1 MEKGTKKN
9 FEDFLKDSNN
19 MAENYTPP
27 KDLEFDPTR
36 FEKMPLTQ
44 QICRRI

>member
-1 MEKGTKKN
+1 MDKGGKKN

-19 MAENYTPP
+19 MAENYSPP

-36 FEKMPLTQ
+36 FKQLSMKE
-44 QICRRI
+44 QICSNN